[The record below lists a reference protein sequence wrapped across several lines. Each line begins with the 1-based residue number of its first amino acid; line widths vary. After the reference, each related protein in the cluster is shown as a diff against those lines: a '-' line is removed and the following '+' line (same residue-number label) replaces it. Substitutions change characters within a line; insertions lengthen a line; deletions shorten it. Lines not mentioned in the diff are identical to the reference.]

1 MTDTSPPPESGP
13 QRERIVHA
21 LIQDL
26 RMPPHTPKNLHAPQP
41 LVESIRIYGILQPL
55 LVRPGPEG
63 YELVAGFKRLQAAKE
78 AGLTE
83 VPVRVYRVEDNAML
97 SLYDTSNVRG
107 ETRHKVSVPPV
118 GEYKP
123 TGKMGG
129 LLEEEL
135 NRSQNDIPLKG
146 ILTVAGIILLV
157 IWGGLALRNQW
168 KGRSPSGPNTQENTP
183 SSVDSDS
190 PGTDIQPPPASSSD
204 SPTKVSVRRWR
215 SLLAEIDGIE
225 VRDVSGVPRVV
236 FSEPVFSQLVTI
248 DPTQKPRLQTMARLI
263 HEANPGVVL
272 MIIGHTDNDPIRPS
286 SSYRSNEYLS
296 ELRAKEV
303 VSFLKET
310 RIFPAGQLRPIALG
324 ATDPPFPNNN
334 AADKARNRT
343 VSIEIMQPDR

>member
-1 MTDTSPPPESGP
+1 MTDTLPPSESGP

-26 RMPPHTPKNLHAPQP
+26 RMPPHAPKSLHAPRS
-41 LVESIRIYGILQPL
+41 LVESVRIYGVLQPL

-83 VPVRVYRVEDNAML
+83 VPVRVYRVEDDAML
-97 SLYDTSNVRG
+97 SLYETSNVRG
-107 ETRHKVSVPPV
+107 ETRHKISVPPV

-135 NRSQNDIPLKG
+135 NRSHNDIPLKG
-146 ILTVAGIILLV
+146 ILTVSGIILLL
-157 IWGGLALRNQW
+157 IWGGLALRSQL
-168 KGRSPSGPNTQENTP
+168 KGRSPASRDTREAATASTDADSPEVDAQRPP
-183 SSVDSDS
+183 SSPDS
-190 PGTDIQPPPASSSD
+190 PA
-204 SPTKVSVRRWR
+204 KLSVQRWR
-215 SLLAEIDGIE
+215 SVLSGINGIE
-225 VRDVSGVPRVV
+225 VRDESGVPRVV
-236 FSEPVFSQLVTI
+236 FSEPIFSQLVTI
-248 DPTQKPRLQTMARLI
+248 DPAQKPRLQNLTRLI
-263 HEANPGVVL
+263 HETNPGAVL

-286 SSYRSNEYLS
+286 SIYRSNEYLS
-296 ELRAKEV
+296 DLRAQEV
-303 VSFLKET
+303 INFLNEN
-310 RIFPAGQLRPIALG
+310 RVLPAGQLRPVASG
-324 ATDPPFPNNN
+324 STDPPFPNTN

>member
-1 MTDTSPPPESGP
+1 MTDTPPPSELGP

-26 RMPPHTPKNLHAPQP
+26 RMPPHTPRNPQAPRS
-41 LVESIRIYGILQPL
+41 LVDSIRIYGVLQPL

-83 VPVRVYRVEDNAML
+83 VPVRVYRVDDSAML
-97 SLYDTSNVRG
+97 SLYETSNVRG
-107 ETRHKVSVPPV
+107 DTRHKISVPPV

-129 LLEEEL
+129 LLEDEL

-146 ILTVAGIILLV
+146 ILTVSGILLLL
-157 IWGGLALRNQW
+157 IWGGLAIRNQW
-168 KGRSPSGPNTQENTP
+168 KDRNPSGPDTPENTISSTDAISAGDDIP
-183 SSVDSDS
+183 S
-190 PGTDIQPPPASSSD
+190 PPAD
-204 SPTKVSVRRWR
+204 GDRPAKIPVRRWR
-215 SLLAEIDGIE
+215 SLLAGIDGIE

-236 FSEPVFSQLVTI
+236 FAEPVFSQLVTI
-248 DPTQKPRLQTMARLI
+248 DPAQKPRLQTLARLV
-263 HEANPGVVL
+263 HETNPGALL

-286 SSYRSNEYLS
+286 STYRSNEYLS
-296 ELRAKEV
+296 ELRANEV
-303 VSFLKET
+303 VNFLKES
-310 RIFPAGQLRPIALG
+310 RIFPAGQLRPIASG
-324 ATDPPFPNNN
+324 ADAPPFPNHN